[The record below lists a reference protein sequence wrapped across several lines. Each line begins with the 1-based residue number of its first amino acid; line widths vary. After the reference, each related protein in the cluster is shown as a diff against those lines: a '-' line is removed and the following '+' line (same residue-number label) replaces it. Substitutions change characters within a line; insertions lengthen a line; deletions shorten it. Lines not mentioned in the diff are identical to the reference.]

1 MSAERHL
8 DPAPQPFMVGFIVKG
23 ADLTNPSPS
32 PPGSVLVRKYGG
44 SSLAGIDRIQA
55 VAQDIRRA
63 RDQGHQVVVVVSAM
77 GKTTDDLAELA
88 RRTNPSPPRRELDML
103 LSVGERITMSL
114 LSMALAGEGCPAI
127 SFTGSQCGIITD
139 NSHNDARIL
148 EVKGDRV
155 RQALADG
162 FTVVV
167 AGFQGVSRERE
178 ITTLGRGGS
187 DTTAVALAA
196 ALQAVRC
203 EILKDVDGVMSAD
216 PRLVPDARR
225 HENLGWDEMRQ
236 IASSGCGVVHI
247 RAVEYAAVHQV
258 PLTVRSSFHDGP
270 GTTIG
275 HAGPSGA
282 ADSPVHSPA
291 SQDPPQQSGPCRREV
306 RYRPLVMNVDRNLT
320 RIRLTTDDDQLG
332 QKWRDLLLDRLDP
345 AGTVT
350 EWLDSG
356 EGFRWEVL
364 ARRSALDG
372 LRETLETSA
381 DPDNGTLVWQDDLAC
396 ISLTGGRPD
405 SWLEVQRHVSD
416 LLRKF
421 ECPSWRMRADGSA
434 LRILVMGDLPPSLP
448 EQLHAALL
456 PA

>member
-1 MSAERHL
+1 M
-8 DPAPQPFMVGFIVKG
+8 
-23 ADLTNPSPS
+23 TNPSPN
-32 PPGSVLVRKYGG
+32 PAGSVLVRKYGG
-44 SSLAGIDRIQA
+44 SSLADIDRIQA
-55 VAQDIRRA
+55 VAKDIRRA

-77 GKTTDDLAELA
+77 GKTTDELTDLAH
-88 RRTNPSPPRRELDML
+88 RTNPSPPRRELDML

-127 SFTGSQCGIITD
+127 SYTGSQCGIITD

-155 RQALADG
+155 RESLAAG

-196 ALQAVRC
+196 ALGAVRC

-216 PRLVPDARR
+216 PRLVTDARR
-225 HENLGWDEMRQ
+225 HEKLSWDEMRQ

-247 RAVEYAAVHQV
+247 RAVEYAAVHKV
-258 PLTVRSSFHDGP
+258 PLSVRSSLHDGP

-275 HAGPSGA
+275 PAAPAVPDPGHAP
-282 ADSPVHSPA
+282 
-291 SQDPPQQSGPCRREV
+291 GPCQREM
-306 RYRPLVMNVDRNLT
+306 RYRPLVMNVDRNIT
-320 RIRLTTDDDQLG
+320 RLRLATDDDQLG
-332 QKWRDLLLDRLDP
+332 RRWRDLLLDRIDP
-345 AGTVT
+345 SDTVA

-364 ARRSALDG
+364 ARGAALDG
-372 LRETLETSA
+372 LREALEPTTG
-381 DPDNGTLVWQDDLAC
+381 PVKGTVVWQDDLGC
-396 ISLTGGRPD
+396 ISLAGGRPD

-416 LLRKF
+416 LLRDF
-421 ECPSWRMRADGSA
+421 GCPPWRMRADGSA
-434 LRILVMGDLPPSLP
+434 LRILVTGDLPQSLP

-456 PA
+456 PS

>member
-1 MSAERHL
+1 M
-8 DPAPQPFMVGFIVKG
+8 
-23 ADLTNPSPS
+23 TNPRRSTA
-32 PPGSVLVRKYGG
+32 GSILVRKYGG
-44 SSLAGIDRIQA
+44 SSLADIDRIQA

-63 RDQGHQVVVVVSAM
+63 RDRGHQVVVVVSAM
-77 GKTTDDLAELA
+77 GKTTDELTDLAH
-88 RRTNPSPPRRELDML
+88 RTNLSPPRRELDML

-127 SFTGSQCGIITD
+127 SYTGSQCGIITD

-155 RQALADG
+155 RESLAAG

-196 ALQAVRC
+196 ALGAVRC

-216 PRLVPDARR
+216 PRLVADARL
-225 HENLGWDEMRQ
+225 HENLSWDEMSR

-247 RAVEYAAVHQV
+247 RAVEYAAVHEV
-258 PLTVRSSFHDGP
+258 PLIVRSSLHDGP

-275 HAGPSGA
+275 PAGTAEFA
-282 ADSPVHSPA
+282 ASA
-291 SQDPPQQSGPCRREV
+291 EDPPVTDTGQAPGPCQREI
-306 RYRPLVMNVDRNLT
+306 RYRPLVMNVDRDIT
-320 RIRLTTDDDQLG
+320 RLRLATDDDQLG
-332 QKWRDLLLDRLDP
+332 RRWRDLLLERLDP
-345 AGTVT
+345 AGTVA

-356 EGFRWEVL
+356 EGFRWEIL
-364 ARRSALDG
+364 ARRAALDG
-372 LRETLETSA
+372 LRETLEPTT
-381 DPDNGTLVWQDDLAC
+381 DPVNGTMVWQDDLTC
-396 ISLTGGRPD
+396 ISLAGGRPD
-405 SWLEVQRHVSD
+405 SWIEVQRHVSG
-416 LLRKF
+416 LLHDF
-421 ECPSWRMRADGSA
+421 GCPPWQMRADGSA
-434 LRILVMGDLPPSLP
+434 LRVIVTGDLPQSLP

-456 PA
+456 PS